1 MVVNKEIGGMVTDQ
15 YMIMRMVKN
24 IGFELS
30 NSLNLQEKLEM
41 CFT

>member
-24 IGFELS
+24 TGFGLS
-30 NSLNLQEKLEM
+30 NSLNLQEKLET